1 MLTPTSPDARRR
13 WAWRVAVALVVV
25 YAAWLRLGLLFDRY
39 GPFDHP
45 RWLAGLERAVDA
57 SRPWLMPDWWRSPK
71 VDPPYVGG
79 DPINYIKFARELPSF
94 YQATTREP
102 VFLEVTRFFIRLAGD
117 QDVGVSFASVTFSVL
132 CVLATYL
139 LGSVT
144 FSRGVGLAAA
154 AALAIEQEFASWAP
168 DGWRDEAS
176 TAFVVLTAWALF
188 RFDREPGWRRAI
200 VAGVLAALACLTR
213 ITSFTFIVPGLIWV
227 SWPRTGTAWW
237 SAVRYTATAG
247 LLALVLVVPYLI
259 NCMRVMGDPL
269 IAMNYHTRFYLAAEH
284 EDTAAPPTAMQ
295 YVAARFLGHPIAEI
309 DTAARGLFAYP
320 FEIKWRGFTPW
331 VRGLGP
337 LLRWL
342 SVVGLL
348 VWIWQPAGRFLL
360 LMLFTSLAP
369 FMLTWRLPGGGEWR
383 FTMPA
388 YPFYLIAACSAAVW
402 LVAGARA
409 LAADRPRTFAGWRA
423 AGLLPKVAATAA
435 LVIAGALASFW
446 SPYFIARESLLRGE
460 STSIAAGDNDEVFFR
475 TGWTGLVQA
484 GAVISRFALGERS
497 TLVVPLPEQRDYHL
511 VLRMDPV
518 PLTAAAV
525 QRVRVVI
532 NGREAGA
539 FDLTW
544 DAQRVGAYTIDLPA
558 RDAPRGR
565 ARFEFVADHVSP
577 VGQAVTMFPDL
588 ANATSVAFR
597 LWYVRVTPQ

>member
-1 MLTPTSPDARRR
+1 MPAPPSLDARRA
-13 WAWRVAVALVVV
+13 WAWRAAIALVLV

-45 RWLAGLERAVDA
+45 RWLTVLEHVVDA
-57 SRPWLMPDWWRSPK
+57 PRPWLAPSWWRSPK

-117 QDVGVSFASVTFSVL
+117 QDVGVSFASLTFSVL
-132 CVLATYL
+132 CVLTTYL
-139 LGSVT
+139 LGTVT

-154 AALAIEQEFASWAP
+154 TALAIEQEFASWAP

-176 TAFVVLTAWALF
+176 AAFVLLTAWALF
-188 RFDREPGWRRAI
+188 RFEREPGWRRAI
-200 VAGVLAALACLTR
+200 VMGVLAALACLTR
-213 ITSFTFIVPGLIWV
+213 ITSFTFIIPGLIWA
-227 SWPRTGTAWW
+227 SWPRSGTPWW
-237 SAVRYTATAG
+237 SSARYTATAG
-247 LLALVLVVPYLI
+247 LLALVLVAPYLI
-259 NCMRVMGDPL
+259 NCKRVMGDAL

-295 YVAARFLGHPIAEI
+295 YVTGKFAGHPLAES
-309 DTAARGLFAYP
+309 DTAARGLIAYP
-320 FEIKWRGFTPW
+320 FQTKWRGFSPW
-331 VRGLGP
+331 LRGLGP
-337 LLRWL
+337 VLRWL

-348 VWIWQPAGRFLL
+348 VWMWQPAGRFLL
-360 LMLFTSLAP
+360 LMLFTSLVP
-369 FMLTWRLPGGGEWR
+369 FMVTWRLQGGGEWR
-383 FTMPA
+383 FTMQA
-388 YPFYLIAACSAAVW
+388 YPFYLIAAFSAVGWVVTEVRALIADRSRAVAEW
-402 LVAGARA
+402 RANRLGEKAAATALVVLMALVAGY
-409 LAADRPRTFAGWRA
+409 
-423 AGLLPKVAATAA
+423 
-435 LVIAGALASFW
+435 W

-475 TGWTGLVQA
+475 NGWTGLVQA
-484 GAVISRFALGERS
+484 GAVTSRFALGERS

-518 PLTAAAV
+518 PLTAAVV
-525 QRVRVVI
+525 QRIRVLI

-565 ARFEFVADHVSP
+565 ARFEFIADRVSP
-577 VGQAVTMFPDL
+577 VGQAATMFPDL
-588 ANATSVAFR
+588 ATAASVAFR